1 MLIGRLAV
9 RVRDRRAE
17 AQPDERASQTKVKSR
32 MYASILPTER
42 HPVAKR
48 VMIAEAN
55 TDAPKPLRGAP
66 DGTGYRDM
74 ARSESPAQ
82 ELGRPADG
90 KPMAGVGGVRLSL
103 RTHTTV
109 KSITT
114 ACIGSNG
121 PMSAGDVIDRGKIA
135 IIISNIL
142 AEAKKGTPRN
152 DKRNSS
158 GKAGCGKSARPV

>member
-55 TDAPKPLRGAP
+55 TDAPKSFCVAP
-66 DGTGYRDM
+66 YGEMTHYGLYRL
-74 ARSESPAQ
+74 AW
-82 ELGRPADG
+82 AD
-90 KPMAGVGGVRLSL
+90 VR
-103 RTHTTV
+103 RTRT
-109 KSITT
+109 
-114 ACIGSNG
+114 
-121 PMSAGDVIDRGKIA
+121 
-135 IIISNIL
+135 
-142 AEAKKGTPRN
+142 
-152 DKRNSS
+152 
-158 GKAGCGKSARPV
+158 